1 MCCRIQNTR
10 ICMSLKVRFLPTISS
25 FPSRLLPISF
35 RDLEKRN
42 VTAVYHK
49 PHETTCWLAT
59 LSSHTYTLPFSVGP
73 SHSVSC
79 MQNANTYI
87 FNFSVFYLKNSSTDE
102 SWPSD
107 WHTIK
112 NSTLVLY
119 LGIWINRCQ
128 YKRKHSHV
136 ATRFHSLADL
146 YWECIF
152 ICWFG

>member
-1 MCCRIQNTR
+1 MGCRIQNTR
-10 ICMSLKVRFLPTISS
+10 ICMNMSLKVCFLPTISS
-25 FPSRLLPISF
+25 FPSF

-59 LSSHTYTLPFSVGP
+59 LSSHTYPLPFSVGP

-87 FNFSVFYLKNSSTDE
+87 FNFSVFYLKKLEHRWILTQ
-102 SWPSD
+102 WLTYVP
-107 WHTIK
+107 

-119 LGIWINRCQ
+119 LGTGINRCQ

-136 ATRFHSLADL
+136 ETRFHSLADL

>member
-1 MCCRIQNTR
+1 
-10 ICMSLKVRFLPTISS
+10 MSLKVCFLPTISS

-35 RDLEKRN
+35 RDLERRN

-59 LSSHTYTLPFSVGP
+59 LNSHTYTLPFSVGP
-73 SHSVSC
+73 SNPVSC

-87 FNFSVFYLKNSSTDE
+87 FNFSVFYLKKTRAQMNPDPMTDIR
-102 SWPSD
+102 SKLHFGP
-107 WHTIK
+107 IFRNMNK
-112 NSTLVLY
+112 QMPIQAQTLT
-119 LGIWINRCQ
+119 
-128 YKRKHSHV
+128 HV
-136 ATRFHSLADL
+136 ETRFHSLVDL